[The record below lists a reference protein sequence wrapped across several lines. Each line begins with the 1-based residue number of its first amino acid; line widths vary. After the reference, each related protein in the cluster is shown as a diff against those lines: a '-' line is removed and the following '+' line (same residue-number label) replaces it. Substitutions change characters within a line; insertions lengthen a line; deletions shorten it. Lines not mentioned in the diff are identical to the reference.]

1 MEADLNVLQWSA
13 EVQAALPHVEGYAYP
28 NETHVLW
35 SVLIVIYPYI
45 TGLVAGAFI
54 MASLVRVFN
63 VRALAPVYRLALL
76 TALAFLI
83 CAPLP
88 LLLHIGHP
96 ERCLQVMMTP
106 HLSSPMAMFGFVYAW
121 YMMAVLLLEL
131 WLDYRHDFV
140 VWGRTEPGLKG
151 AFYRMLTLGAN
162 DISPKALDLDER
174 MSVAVTIIGIPS
186 AFLLHGYVGFIFGS
200 IKANPWWGNVL
211 MPVIFIFSA
220 IVSGI
225 ALCVF
230 IYTELSWFRRKD
242 TCDACL
248 DAMGK
253 FLFFALLVDFSVEAL
268 DWLHRLYSADE
279 SIHVLK
285 QLAAGKLFYTM
296 LIGQLCLGTLIP
308 LGLLGATQLFGAQI
322 PNFVRRR
329 IYYFSALLIMA
340 GVLLMRWNV
349 VIGGQLFS
357 KSLRGFTTFK
367 LELAGQEGW
376 LVGLGLLVLPFLILT
391 LLVRLFLPNEKDQP
405 ANTPTIAQL
414 PQLAREG
421 NGADDPA
428 HERPSVAL

>member
-1 MEADLNVLQWSA
+1 MDPITTATQMGI
-13 EVQAALPHVEGYAYP
+13 EGYAYP
-28 NETHVLW
+28 NEQNVLW

-63 VRALAPVYRLALL
+63 VRALTPVYRLALL

-88 LLLHIGHP
+88 LLLHLGHP
-96 ERCLQVMMTP
+96 ERCFEVLMTP
-106 HLSSPMAMFGFVYAW
+106 HVSSPMAMFGFVYAW

-140 VWGRTEPGLKG
+140 RWGKTEPGLKG
-151 AFYRMLTLGAN
+151 LMYRVLTMGVT
-162 DISPKALDLDER
+162 DISPRALAFDETL
-174 MSVAVTIIGIPS
+174 SVAVTVIGIPS

-230 IYTELSWFRRKD
+230 IYNELSWIRRKEPD
-242 TCDACL
+242 GACL
-248 DAMGK
+248 DEMGK
-253 FLFFALLVDFSVEAL
+253 FLFYALLVDFSVEGL
-268 DWLHRLYSADE
+268 DWLHRLYSAEE
-279 SIHVLK
+279 SINVLK

-296 LIGQLCLGTLIP
+296 LVGQLFLGTLIP
-308 LGLLGATQLFGAQI
+308 LMMLGSTQVFRAQI
-322 PNFVRRR
+322 PAFFRRR
-329 IYYFSALLIMA
+329 MYYFSALLILA

-367 LELAGQEGW
+367 MELSGQEGW
-376 LVGLGLLVLPFLILT
+376 LVSFGLIILPFLILA
-391 LLVRLFLPNEKDQP
+391 LFVRLFLRESSD
-405 ANTPTIAQL
+405 AGVPTEE
-414 PQLAREG
+414 PVG
-421 NGADDPA
+421 
-428 HERPSVAL
+428 VATHGS